1 MKWSAPA
8 VLEPNKKER
17 SQLPFNWSYNL
28 NRDMFWSRSAPV
40 TKDHDK
46 EGSSKPKNQ
55 SVPATPTV
63 ALPTKLYKEKRGLG
77 NIGKQNSGL

>member
-1 MKWSAPA
+1 
-8 VLEPNKKER
+8 
-17 SQLPFNWSYNL
+17 
-28 NRDMFWSRSAPV
+28 MFWSRSAPV